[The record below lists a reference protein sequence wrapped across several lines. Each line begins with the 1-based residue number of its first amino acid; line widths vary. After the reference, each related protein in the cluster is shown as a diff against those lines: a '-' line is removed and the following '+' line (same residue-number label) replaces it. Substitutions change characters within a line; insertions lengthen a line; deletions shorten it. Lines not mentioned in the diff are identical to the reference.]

1 MSGSDSGG
9 NGANPLMPMQGASPG
24 EPSGSPEAPGV
35 HPALADTHSQAS
47 AQFDA
52 TTKAVARMD
61 KIRTELTGLAK
72 KGSAVTPED
81 VIQGAGKLVGGG
93 EDPMQLASLMADM
106 PTNGGD
112 ALAAWVAQHA
122 ATTAANEA
130 KLKSAHDVARHSL
143 GVASVHKLA
152 AQSMMPQG
160 QGRAMKPQGQNLAM
174 MPTKG
179 SA

>member
-1 MSGSDSGG
+1 M
-9 NGANPLMPMQGASPG
+9 MPMQAGAGAGTGQQGP
-24 EPSGSPEAPGV
+24 APGDI
-35 HPALADTHSQAS
+35 HPALADAHSQAS
-47 AQFDA
+47 AMFDQ

-72 KGSAVTPED
+72 KGSAITPED

-93 EDPMQLASLMADM
+93 EDPMQMASLMADM

-122 ATTAANEA
+122 ATTAAKEA
-130 KLKSAHDVARHSL
+130 QLKSAHDVARHSL

-160 QGRAMKPQGQNLAM
+160 QGPAMQPQGQSLAM